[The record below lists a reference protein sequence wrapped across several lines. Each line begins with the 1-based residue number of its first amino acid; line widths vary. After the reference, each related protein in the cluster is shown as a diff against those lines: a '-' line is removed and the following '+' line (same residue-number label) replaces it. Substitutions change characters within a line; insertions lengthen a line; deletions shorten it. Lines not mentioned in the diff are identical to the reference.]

1 MVYLCQVSQ
10 KLATLTKLGS
20 CSSEATIGADNF
32 VTSTEIHESQFP
44 GDNKKI
50 VTKSLTRIGT
60 ITGALME
67 SQLMGRE
74 KEKSDLIDLISK
86 QGEPMVISVWGMGGL
101 GKTTL
106 VKEIYESQ
114 ELSGLFEKRA
124 CVTIMRPF
132 ILKDVLDSL
141 CMQLDPESY
150 NRKGNDFGL
159 LRRKIAEN
167 EAKIEELSK
176 LGRKVTDEEVLIE
189 KLGNL
194 LKGKK
199 FLIVLD
205 DLSSLEEWG
214 AIIRSLPKMNST
226 CRIVITTREEN
237 IARHCS
243 EKQENI
249 YKLQVLEDS
258 DALDLF
264 TKKVLIQYNHSAFVL
279 L

>member
-1 MVYLCQVSQ
+1 MWQNMVCLCQVS
-10 KLATLTKLGS
+10 KKRATLTKLAS
-20 CSSEATIGADNF
+20 SSSEATIGTNNF
-32 VTSTEIHESQFP
+32 ATSTDEICENQFV
-44 GDNKKI
+44 GENEKI
-50 VTKSLTRIGT
+50 IRKSFTRIGT

-67 SQLMGRE
+67 SLLVGRE

-86 QGEPMVISVWGMGGL
+86 QDEPRVISVWGMGGL

-106 VKEIYESQ
+106 VKEIYQSQ
-114 ELSGLFEKRA
+114 ELSGLFEKCA

-132 ILKDVLDSL
+132 VLQDVLDSL

-159 LRRKIAEN
+159 LRRKLEEN

-176 LGRKVTDEEVLIE
+176 LVGRKVTDEEVLIE

-205 DLSSLEEWG
+205 DLSSLGEWG
-214 AIIRSLPKMNST
+214 VIIRSLPKMNST

-264 TKKVLIQYNHSAFVL
+264 TKKV
-279 L
+279 